1 MTRNHVEKETVDI
14 VQRLQEIANLKLG
27 MLSDDEV
34 LSLLS
39 ERAQLLIR
47 EAEEKRQEV
56 EEKQREAERKRQE
69 AELAEKQ
76 RLANEQIMTLRQEI
90 ALLNQSISPEK
101 SDNELLVFVKQR
113 KELEERLEHLESEST
128 NVSSSVAHPIETEHL
143 PTSPILP
150 VDMSTLTQGNT
161 ATSKAH
167 EISSSLSSVV
177 SVPSVESKN
186 FKDAFQPIFGA
197 ETIEQDTLHED
208 STLQHYLNQLKNNVG
223 SLGTFLQE
231 MPLEAKA
238 HKQFML
244 KVAELDPAY
253 AMHYADKTLKMNE
266 SFNVRIAAM
275 KNPRN
280 SGNPLAEMLPEARTS
295 RVVLTAV
302 RQDYR
307 NVKFVQPTMED
318 YDEILRIAK
327 MATLKKVQEL
337 QEAVDITLIVP
348 RPLSQDKRFME
359 QVYAVIAQQQNKE

>member
-1 MTRNHVEKETVDI
+1 M
-14 VQRLQEIANLKLG
+14 
-27 MLSDDEV
+27 
-34 LSLLS
+34 
-39 ERAQLLIR
+39 
-47 EAEEKRQEV
+47 
-56 EEKQREAERKRQE
+56 
-69 AELAEKQ
+69 
-76 RLANEQIMTLRQEI
+76 
-90 ALLNQSISPEK
+90 
-101 SDNELLVFVKQR
+101 
-113 KELEERLEHLESEST
+113 
-128 NVSSSVAHPIETEHL
+128 
-143 PTSPILP
+143 
-150 VDMSTLTQGNT
+150 
-161 ATSKAH
+161 
-167 EISSSLSSVV
+167 
-177 SVPSVESKN
+177 
-186 FKDAFQPIFGA
+186 
-197 ETIEQDTLHED
+197 
-208 STLQHYLNQLKNNVG
+208 G